1 MLAPRLRLAPW
12 TPKLGAIVQVF
23 EQLRKS
29 VPSNI
34 DADYLRRFNIAP
46 ANESY
51 VIAVLRFLG
60 IIDEDGNRIDEQ
72 SDYLYTNADG
82 FQSGLERAIRTAYS
96 RLFDDMND
104 ALQVER
110 ENLIHWFRAADK
122 TSELVGKRQAS
133 TFRTL
138 AVLAGNGSL
147 PARAN
152 AIKKPTAASDNARK
166 KTSKRSTPKRND
178 TPPFP
183 APNEA
188 GDTGSP
194 EKAQGGH
201 EVGLT
206 VRIEVNLPSG
216 GDGATYDAI
225 FASIKKHLM
234 S

>member
-1 MLAPRLRLAPW
+1 MPSYPYISGQ
-12 TPKLGAIVQVF
+12 GALVQAF

-29 VPSNI
+29 VPSKI

-60 IIDEDGNRIDEQ
+60 IIDEDGNRIDGQ
-72 SDYLYTNADG
+72 SDYLYSNADG
-82 FQSGLERAIRTAYS
+82 FQSGLEGAMRTAYS
-96 RLFDDMND
+96 RLFDEMSD

-110 ENLIHWFRAADK
+110 ENLIHWFRTADK

-138 AVLAGNGSL
+138 AALAGNGDL
-147 PARAN
+147 PTRAN
-152 AIKKPTAASDNARK
+152 TAKKPSTASDSTAK
-166 KTSKRSTPKRND
+166 KTTPKRSAPKQSV
-178 TPPFP
+178 TPP
-183 APNEA
+183 APTPDEVGNV
-188 GDTGSP
+188 GSTD
-194 EKAQGGH
+194 KTRSGQ

-206 VRIEVNLPSG
+206 VRIEVNLPAG
-216 GDGATYDAI
+216 GDAETYDAI